1 MEQLQTGQFYGQTTE
16 TMNLDGVTL
25 TDTEYTKDKV
35 DWHYHKN
42 AYFTFIL
49 QGKLIE
55 GNKKETYNCSAG
67 TLLFH
72 NWQEP
77 HFNLKPAGFTR
88 GFHIEMEQQWMDNF
102 SFQLNKLQGSI
113 RILDT
118 DLKLLLY
125 KIFKETKINDDA
137 TPISLHGLLLQ
148 TLAGLQSNQETSFK
162 SKPLWVNKVNEILHD
177 RFSEKLSLNDLSGTL
192 GIHPVHLSR
201 DFSKHF
207 HCSIGEYVRKLKIE
221 KALSLLSN
229 KNNSLLDITFECGF
243 SDQSHF
249 IRSFKEITGINPLAY
264 RKLFFGQNN
273 KC

>member
-1 MEQLQTGQFYGQTTE
+1 MKHLQTGQFYGQTTE
-16 TMNLDGVTL
+16 TIYLDGVTL

-55 GNKKETYNCSAG
+55 ENKKETYNCSAG

-77 HFNLKPAGFTR
+77 HFNIKPTGFTR
-88 GFHIEMEQQWMDNF
+88 GFHVEMEQKWIDNF
-102 SFQLNKLQGSI
+102 SLDLNNLQGNI
-113 RILDT
+113 HILDP
-118 DLKLLLY
+118 DIKFLLY
-125 KIFKETKINDDA
+125 KIFKETKINDNT
-137 TPISLHGLLLQ
+137 TPLSLQGLLLQ
-148 TLAGLQSNQETSFK
+148 TLAGLQRKKETSIK
-162 SKPLWVNKVNEILHD
+162 SKPLWVTKVNEILHD
-177 RFSEKLSLNDLSGTL
+177 QISEKHSLIELSGTL

-207 HCSIGEYVRKLKIE
+207 QCSLGEYIRKLKIE
-221 KALSLLSN
+221 KSLSLLSD
-229 KNNSLLDITFECGF
+229 KKYSLIDITFECGF

-249 IRSFKEITGINPLAY
+249 IRSFKEVTGINPSAY
-264 RKLFFGQNN
+264 RNLFLS
-273 KC
+273 